1 MSDTKNKKLSRDER
15 KKLKD
20 RERRKAIRA
29 KNEKRAKR
37 LQDSAER
44 KNSST
49 KKQGQILSKLD
60 RVSSFFSDFTK
71 SNSAVSHTKLF
82 KFGMLTMVGV
92 TLMTLGSLQSY
103 AKWKYN
109 VKVQNETE
117 TIFSDKIS
125 FSKSDTGITLGKP
138 VMSEDGTTT
147 YIPMTFESMA
157 NLPTDA
163 DSYVVYLLAT
173 DGKLSYKPVG
183 QFILYSTS
191 GRGVLK
197 ITSPTGI
204 KNEVVQVMVKN
215 TKELGSNDVVNEE
228 TVTKANE
235 SKDVMEQ
242 LKSKTDIAMFTVNLA
257 GKSIKRDA
265 KLNGDVDTSYLYRR
279 FFANEAVKELR
290 KDVEKT
296 QKQIERLYTKS
307 DEIREILTRDG
318 YAVPD
323 TPSVATKDG
332 FPSIVYPIKFD
343 GDLDTGFVNDSDREA
358 VNTAIVQQAQVKN
371 DETVTV
377 DDSSVSS
384 GEGVTYQE
392 LGTLPRNLNKNDGTN
407 SGDLINK
414 TKNESNAKSASEY
427 WNELVSVWQQIVT
440 YKKTIYQD
448 KALEL
453 YQIQLDYERQVDS
466 VTVGSSK
473 NFNVLGKVEVEKSK

>member
-138 VMSEDGTTT
+138 VMSED
-147 YIPMTFESMA
+147 
-157 NLPTDA
+157 
-163 DSYVVYLLAT
+163 VVYLLAT

-358 VNTAIVQQAQVKN
+358 VNTAIAQQAQVKN

-414 TKNESNAKSASEY
+414 TKNESNAKSVSEY

-466 VTVGSSK
+466 VTVGSTK